1 MAEWHTPPWLAI
13 MAGLLAGCSNLLR
26 SQVSEDMFGPG
37 LGFEQLNVLACK
49 TELEFIPIRFQL
61 NRIRTEN
68 EQSALVV
75 TEWLIRA
82 EDVDHL
88 VDDKGAENAGG
99 EVDSS
104 RVFNERVAE
113 ASVEGCK
120 SSAIKG

>member
-1 MAEWHTPPWLAI
+1 

-37 LGFEQLNVLACK
+37 LGFEHLNVLACK
-49 TELEFIPIRFQL
+49 MELEFIPIWFQL

-75 TEWLIRA
+75 TESLIRA

-88 VDDKGAENAGG
+88 VDDKGAENAGA
-99 EVDSS
+99 EVDTNRNFSEEAEEACVQS
-104 RVFNERVAE
+104 RE
-113 ASVEGCK
+113 
-120 SSAIKG
+120 SAGMKG